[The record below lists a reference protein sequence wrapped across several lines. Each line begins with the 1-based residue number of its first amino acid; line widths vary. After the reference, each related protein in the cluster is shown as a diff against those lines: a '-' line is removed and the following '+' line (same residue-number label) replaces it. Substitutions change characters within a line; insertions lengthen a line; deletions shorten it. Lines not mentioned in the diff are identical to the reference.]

1 MKKNNVEITKENF
14 KNTDILT
21 IDIDKID
28 SSVDF
33 VSNNK
38 NMSDLFAN
46 LSKK

>member
-21 IDIDKID
+21 IDKDKID

>member
-1 MKKNNVEITKENF
+1 LKKNNVEITKENF

-21 IDIDKID
+21 IDKDKID
-28 SSVDF
+28 SSVNF